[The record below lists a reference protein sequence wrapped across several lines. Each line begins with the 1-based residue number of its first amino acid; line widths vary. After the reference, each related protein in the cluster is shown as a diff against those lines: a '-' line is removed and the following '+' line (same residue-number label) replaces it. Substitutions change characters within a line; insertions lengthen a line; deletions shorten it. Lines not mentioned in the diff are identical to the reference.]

1 MSAPT
6 PITEVRTSII
16 AKSTGF
22 YIFSEPM
29 SLRQARE
36 IIAPALA
43 SLTGLI
49 ATVEVVPGA
58 KRGEARVKFSY
69 TLGHARELDARKA
82 WLEGE
87 TTKASREGGSYVW
100 TRQTSLDRSVL
111 RAECHNPSTGGR
123 YYVTLRG
130 EGVWA
135 CTCPRFATS
144 GKTACKHI
152 QDAKIRRRFE
162 TLFGVEGLIS
172 TPLTRSLAEVPTS
185 AVAPIHQKGTS
196 DGY

>member
-6 PITEVRTSII
+6 SIV

-29 SLRQARE
+29 TLRQAK

-49 ATVEVVPGA
+49 ATVEIVPSA
-58 KRGEARVKFSY
+58 RRGEARVKFSY
-69 TLGHARELDARKA
+69 TLGHTRELDARRQ

-87 TTKASREGGSYVW
+87 TSKASREGGSYVW
-100 TRQTSLDRSVL
+100 TRQTSLDRSAL
-111 RAECHNPSTGGR
+111 RAECRNPNTGGR
-123 YYVTLRG
+123 YYVTLKG
-130 EGVWA
+130 EGVYA

-144 GKTACKHI
+144 GRTACKHI

-162 TLFGVEGLIS
+162 TLFGGEIAARFLPTTS
-172 TPLTRSLAEVPTS
+172 RSLTAPT
-185 AVAPIHQKGTS
+185 HQKGTS
-196 DGY
+196 DGN